1 MVAQPWLQDNDL
13 VLWTLLLAE
22 DLNAAALARLQQ
34 RHPDIRY
41 AHGFLFQQLVDGPR
55 PVGEVAENLGVTS
68 QAVSKTA
75 GQLEQLGYVA
85 RTRDSQDGRVHRIGL
100 TDRGRAAL
108 DAGREIREQL
118 NRELAQAL
126 GEERAHTAARAL
138 RAALAARGAMAAI
151 EERRVPPAQDLSSEG
166 R

>member
-22 DLNAAALARLQQ
+22 DLNAAALTRLQEA
-34 RHPDIRY
+34 HPEIRY
-41 AHGFLFQQLVDGPR
+41 AHGFLFQQLVGGPR

-75 GQLEQLGYVA
+75 GQLETLGYVA
-85 RTRDSQDGRVHRIGL
+85 RTRDPQDGRVHRIGL
-100 TDRGRAAL
+100 TDRGQAAL

-118 NRELAQAL
+118 NRELEQAL

-151 EERRVPPAQDLSSEG
+151 EERRVAPADRL

>member
-22 DLNAAALARLQQ
+22 DLNAAALARLQE

-41 AHGFLFQQLVDGPR
+41 AHGFLFQQLVAGPR
-55 PVGEVAENLGVTS
+55 PVGDVAENLGVTS

-75 GQLEQLGYVA
+75 GQLERLGYVA
-85 RTRDSQDGRVHRIGL
+85 RTRDPHDGRVHRLAL

-126 GEERAHTAARAL
+126 GEDRAHTAARAL

-151 EERRVPPAQDLSSEG
+151 EERRMPSAQGLGS
-166 R
+166 

>member
-1 MVAQPWLQDNDL
+1 VVSQPWSQDADL

-22 DLNAAALARLQQ
+22 DLNAAALTRLQAQ
-34 RHPDIRY
+34 HPDIRY

-85 RTRDSQDGRVHRIGL
+85 RTRDPQDGRVHRIAL
-100 TDRGRAAL
+100 TARGRAAL

-126 GEERAHTAARAL
+126 GAERAHTAARAL

-151 EERRVPPAQDLSSEG
+151 EERRGPAPHGL
-166 R
+166 